1 MLRAQQEEI
10 HHDGYDN
17 DVDRDD
23 VGNGYLPPYH
33 CGVRSAR
40 DSVVN
45 QVSPRLIERQFLA
58 VAFSRARTDLAFRV
72 VARQTRKKINL
83 WRETKW
89 AFTMDGCF
97 RECSIS

>member
-33 CGVRSAR
+33 RGVRSAR
-40 DSVVN
+40 NSGVN
-45 QVSPRLIERQFLA
+45 QISPRLMERRFLA
-58 VAFSRARTDLAFRV
+58 VASHERAPTWPFGSSPADA
-72 VARQTRKKINL
+72 KKIDL

-97 RECSIS
+97 REYSIS